1 MGLSAYDQHR
11 NRAAANPEL
20 FALPRELLGMVLEP
34 ERLLR
39 TEEGVFG
46 SGKPTYSP
54 TTVEICEKF
63 HQIRAEK
70 LTHMQ

>member
-1 MGLSAYDQHR
+1 
-11 NRAAANPEL
+11 
-20 FALPRELLGMVLEP
+20 MVLEP

-39 TEEGVFG
+39 TGEGVFG
-46 SGKPTYSP
+46 SGKPIYSP
-54 TTVEICEKF
+54 TTIEIREKF